1 MVFSNPP
8 CHPTIVPANLSS
20 LFPSPAPSSTPT
32 PAPAHNPI
40 RTLGSRG
47 RSSFWRCLSQ
57 NPEPKIEPAALPKK

>member
-57 NPEPKIEPAALPKK
+57 NPEPKIEPTALPKK

>member
-20 LFPSPAPSSTPT
+20 LFPSSV
-32 PAPAHNPI
+32 PAHNPI

-47 RSSFWRCLSQ
+47 RTSFWRCLGQ
-57 NPEPKIEPAALPKK
+57 NPEPKIEPTALPKK

>member
-20 LFPSPAPSSTPT
+20 PAPAPS
-32 PAPAHNPI
+32 PI

-47 RSSFWRCLSQ
+47 RTSFWRCLSQ